1 MPVVQ
6 GNYIICVQE
15 EKENGRL
22 REISYNRFCMGAAW
36 RDLAGRKSNF
46 NKILD
51 HVKVIR

>member
-1 MPVVQ
+1 MLQ
-6 GNYIICVQE
+6 SSLEI
-15 EKENGRL
+15 
-22 REISYNRFCMGAAW
+22 REIKFFFSFHRFCMGAAW